1 MRFKDFLFSV
11 SVIGIT
17 VICMMN
23 SSGCANIIPPSGG
36 PRDSL
41 PPKLI
46 KVVPGDSSI
55 NFPGRKI
62 TFSFDEYID
71 LQNVQSNLIVSPI
84 PATSPTVDYRLNM
97 MTVKF
102 TDSLKANTTYTLNF
116 GNAIKDYN
124 EGNVLNGF
132 TYIFSTG
139 PAIDSLSLRGKVLL
153 AETGKTDSTL
163 IVILHKNSDDSAV
176 VKNRPDYM
184 TKLDGNGN
192 FIFRNMP
199 SGTYYLFALQ
209 DQGGSR
215 RYMDTKQ
222 LFAFAG
228 APVSLPIQTAPITLS
243 AYAEKQNSTSQ
254 PQAGIRPKAGAGD
267 NRLKYQTSIFNGRQ
281 DILEKFTFTFETPL
295 KKFDTTKIRF
305 ATDSVFTGIKNYS
318 WEKDS
323 AGLKF
328 RLNYPWKE
336 NTLYHLLVEKNFA
349 EDTSGRVLLKPDT
362 LSFRTRNKNEYGS
375 LVIHFRN
382 LDLALNPVLQLLQGN
397 EIKKSIPFITAEIN
411 EPLFSPGDYSLRI
424 LYDRNKN
431 GKWDA
436 GEFFGKHK
444 QPEIVIPIER
454 TISIKANFINE
465 FEISAPSNSP

>member
-1 MRFKDFLFSV
+1 MNYKGTILTVLLFTA
-11 SVIGIT
+11 IIFILTGG
-17 VICMMN
+17 
-23 SSGCANIIPPSGG
+23 SGCANIIPPSGG

-41 PPKLI
+41 PPKLVKAI
-46 KVVPGDSSI
+46 PGDSSI
-55 NFPGRKI
+55 NFSGRKI
-62 TFSFDEYID
+62 SFSFDEYIE
-71 LQNVQSNLIVSPI
+71 LQNVQANLIVSPV
-84 PATSPTVDYRLNM
+84 PATSPSIDYRLNT

-124 EGNVLNGF
+124 EGNTLNGF

-139 PAIDSLSLRGKVLL
+139 PAIDSLSLKGKVLL

-176 VKNRPDYM
+176 VKNHPDYM
-184 TKLDGNGN
+184 TKLDGSGI

-199 SGTYYLFALQ
+199 SGTYYLYALQ

-222 LFAFAG
+222 LFAFTG
-228 APVSLPIQTAPITLS
+228 APVSLPIQTAPVTLY
-243 AYAEKQNSTSQ
+243 AYAEKQITTSQ
-254 PQAGIRPKAGAGD
+254 PLAGIRPRTGAGD
-267 NRLKYQTSIFNGRQ
+267 NRLKYQTSLFNGRQ
-281 DILEKFTFTFETPL
+281 DILEKFTITFETPL

-305 ATDSVFTGIKNYS
+305 ATDSVFTEIKNYS

-323 AGLKF
+323 VGLKF
-328 RLNYPWKE
+328 RLNYSWKE

-349 EDTSGRVLLKPDT
+349 VDTSGRILLKPDT
-362 LSFRTRNKNEYGS
+362 LTFRTRNKNEYGA
-375 LVIHFRN
+375 LVIRFRN
-382 LDLALNPVLQLLQGN
+382 LDLALNPVLQFLQGN
-397 EIKKSIPFITAEIN
+397 EIKKSIHFISAEIN
-411 EPLFSPGDYSLRI
+411 EPLFSPGDYTLRI

-465 FEISAPSNSP
+465 FEIAL

>member
-1 MRFKDFLFSV
+1 MNYKGTILTVLLFAAIIFILS
-11 SVIGIT
+11 GG
-17 VICMMN
+17 
-23 SSGCANIIPPSGG
+23 SGCANIIPPSGG

-41 PPKLI
+41 PPKLVKAI
-46 KVVPGDSSI
+46 PGDSSI
-55 NFPGRKI
+55 NFSGRKI
-62 TFSFDEYID
+62 SFSFDEYIE
-71 LQNVQSNLIVSPI
+71 LQNVQGNLIVSPV
-84 PATSPTVDYRLNM
+84 PASSPSIDYRLNT

-124 EGNVLNGF
+124 EGNTLNAF

-139 PAIDSLSLRGKVLL
+139 PAIDSLSLKGKVLL

-176 VKNRPDYM
+176 VKNHPDYM

-199 SGTYYLFALQ
+199 SGTYYLYALQ

-228 APVSLPIQTAPITLS
+228 APVSLPIQTAPVTLY
-243 AYAEKQNSTSQ
+243 AYAEKQIITSQ
-254 PQAGIRPKAGAGD
+254 PLAGIRPRTSAGD
-267 NRLKYQTSIFNGRQ
+267 NRLKYQTSLFNGRQ
-281 DILEKFTFTFETPL
+281 DLLEKFTITFETPL

-305 ATDSVFTGIKNYS
+305 ATDSVFTEIKNYS

-328 RLNYPWKE
+328 RLIYPWKE

-349 EDTSGRVLLKPDT
+349 VDTSGRILLKPDT
-362 LSFRTRNKNEYGS
+362 LSFRTRNKNEYGA
-375 LVIHFRN
+375 LVIRFRN
-382 LDLALNPVLQLLQGN
+382 LDLALNPVLQFLQGN
-397 EIKKSIPFITAEIN
+397 EIKKSIHFISAEIN
-411 EPLFSPGDYSLRI
+411 EPLFSPGDYTLRI

-465 FEISAPSNSP
+465 FEIAL